1 MNKQKLIIGL
11 LVLIIDQVLKG
22 IIETLTK
29 SYVIIDKVLSIKYV
43 TNTGAAFSL
52 FENNIIVLIL
62 ISLVILVLVYNLS
75 FSFKSNKINNIT
87 FGLLYGGILGNLID
101 RVFYGYVR
109 DFISIYKFPIFNI
122 ADIAIVTGIILL
134 IITSI
139 KGELNSKRGDKIENK
154 SGRENKVKSR

>member
-1 MNKQKLIIGL
+1 MNKQKLFVGL
-11 LVLIIDQVLKG
+11 SVLIIDQVLKG

-29 SYVIIDKVLSIKYV
+29 SYVIIDKVFSIKYV

-52 FENNIIVLIL
+52 FENNIFVLIL
-62 ISLVILVLVYNLS
+62 ISLIILVLAYNLS

-109 DFISIYKFPIFNI
+109 DFISIFKFPVFNI
-122 ADIAIVTGIILL
+122 ADMAIVCGIILL

-139 KGELNSKRGDKIENK
+139 KGELNSKSGDKNENK
-154 SGRENKVKSR
+154 SRRGNKVKNR

>member
-1 MNKQKLIIGL
+1 MNKQKLFVGL
-11 LVLIIDQVLKG
+11 FVLIIDQVLKG

-29 SYVIIDKVLSIKYV
+29 SYVIIDKVFSFKYV

-52 FENNIIVLIL
+52 FENNIFMLIL
-62 ISLVILVLVYNLS
+62 ISLLILILAYNLS
-75 FSFKSNKINNIT
+75 FSFKSNRINNIT

-109 DFISIYKFPIFNI
+109 DFISIGKFPVFNI

-139 KGELNSKRGDKIENK
+139 KGELNSKSGDKDENK
-154 SGRENKVKSR
+154 SRRGNKAKNR

>member
-1 MNKQKLIIGL
+1 MNKQKLFVGL
-11 LVLIIDQVLKG
+11 SVLIIDQVLKG

-29 SYVIIDKVLSIKYV
+29 SYVIINKVFSIKYV

-52 FENNIIVLIL
+52 FENNIFVLIL
-62 ISLVILVLVYNLS
+62 ISLIILVLAYNLS

-109 DFISIYKFPIFNI
+109 DFISLFKFPVFNI
-122 ADIAIVTGIILL
+122 ADMAIVCGIIIL

-139 KGELNSKRGDKIENK
+139 KGELNSKSGDKNENK
-154 SGRENKVKSR
+154 SRRGNKAKNR

>member
-1 MNKQKLIIGL
+1 MTQKLFVGL
-11 LVLIIDQVLKG
+11 SVLIIDQVLKG

-29 SYVIIDKVLSIKYV
+29 SYVIIDKVFSIKYV

-52 FENNIIVLIL
+52 FENNIFVLIL
-62 ISLVILVLVYNLS
+62 ISLIILVLAYNLS

-109 DFISIYKFPIFNI
+109 DFISIFKFPVFNI
-122 ADIAIVTGIILL
+122 ADMAIVCGIILL

-139 KGELNSKRGDKIENK
+139 KGELNSKSGDKNENK
-154 SGRENKVKSR
+154 SRRGNKTKNR

>member
-154 SGRENKVKSR
+154 SRRGNKVKSR

>member
-75 FSFKSNKINNIT
+75 FSFKSNIINNIT

-154 SGRENKVKSR
+154 SRRGNKVKSR

>member
-1 MNKQKLIIGL
+1 MNKQKLFVGL
-11 LVLIIDQVLKG
+11 SVLIIDQVLKG

-29 SYVIIDKVLSIKYV
+29 SYVIIDKVFSIKYV

-52 FENNIIVLIL
+52 FENNIFVLIL
-62 ISLVILVLVYNLS
+62 ISLIILVLAYNLS

-109 DFISIYKFPIFNI
+109 DFISIFKFPVFNI
-122 ADIAIVTGIILL
+122 ADMAIVCGIILL

-139 KGELNSKRGDKIENK
+139 KGELNSKSGDKNENK
-154 SGRENKVKSR
+154 SRRGNKAKNR

>member
-1 MNKQKLIIGL
+1 MNKQKLFVGL
-11 LVLIIDQVLKG
+11 SVLIIDQVLKG

-29 SYVIIDKVLSIKYV
+29 SYVIIDKVFSIKYV

-52 FENNIIVLIL
+52 FENNIFVLIL
-62 ISLVILVLVYNLS
+62 ISLIILVLAYNLS

-109 DFISIYKFPIFNI
+109 DFISIFIFPVFNI
-122 ADIAIVTGIILL
+122 ADMAIVCGIILL

-139 KGELNSKRGDKIENK
+139 KGELNSKSGDKNENK
-154 SGRENKVKSR
+154 SRRGNKVKNR

>member
-62 ISLVILVLVYNLS
+62 ISLIILVLAYNLS

-154 SGRENKVKSR
+154 SRRGNKVKSR

>member
-1 MNKQKLIIGL
+1 MNKQKLFVGL
-11 LVLIIDQVLKG
+11 SVLIIDQVLKG

-29 SYVIIDKVLSIKYV
+29 SYVIIDKVFSIKYV

-52 FENNIIVLIL
+52 FENNIFILIL
-62 ISLVILVLVYNLS
+62 ISLIILVLAYNLS

-109 DFISIYKFPIFNI
+109 DFISIFKFPVFNI
-122 ADIAIVTGIILL
+122 ADMAIVCGIILL

-139 KGELNSKRGDKIENK
+139 KGELNSKSGDKNENK
-154 SGRENKVKSR
+154 SRRGNKAKNR

>member
-75 FSFKSNKINNIT
+75 FSFNRSSKYFHLI
-87 FGLLYGGILGNLID
+87 FLY
-101 RVFYGYVR
+101 
-109 DFISIYKFPIFNI
+109 YK
-122 ADIAIVTGIILL
+122 
-134 IITSI
+134 
-139 KGELNSKRGDKIENK
+139 
-154 SGRENKVKSR
+154 